1 MIKTFI
7 GFDLGNSDSIIDCV
21 TLSTAS
27 LKSGLGVIFRAMMMP
42 GTHEPGRPIPTEYAY
57 TSDNRL
63 ILGNAILHFPG
74 PLDSIQRNFLHRP
87 TDLIS
92 EMGTEKEADLLECFS
107 ASKMWPNR
115 ADCNTQEFW
124 NYRNAVIT
132 FTNAIFEDSTIKEAI
147 QNESVESDEI
157 VIYVGYPV
165 GWSELDT
172 TIYKRILEYSVIGAG
187 NYAGHKA
194 TLNLA
199 LDTKAAYHYY
209 TKCTAECTSG
219 QNLGTMLIDI
229 GGVCVKSEAFNS
241 CRRQYLGTNKYL
253 GGDSIDLLLL
263 DLYLEKLAQYPEYFE
278 SYQQFAQK
286 SPFVNDVARLAA
298 KRTKEDLYSGLYSFT
313 FTDVSLAIMCL
324 GQLRPIRIMAD
335 ELEQLIQQKPLA
347 EVLQK
352 YVHLPEAELQ
362 KIGTKSWEKL
372 FEEYL
377 QQIADACTISVDN
390 IFITGGLSGMPAV
403 SRIIKKVF
411 NNLPTTSFKR
421 SMNSTQVSRGL
432 ASLAVDEERWSYK

>member
-63 ILGNAILHFPG
+63 ILGNAILHFLG
-74 PLDSIQRNFLHRP
+74 SLSSIQRNFLRRP
-87 TDLIS
+87 TDLIP

-147 QNESVESDEI
+147 YNESAESDEI

-172 TIYKRILEYSVIGAG
+172 TIYRRILEHSVIGTG

-209 TKCTAECTSG
+209 TKCTAERTSG

-263 DLYLEKLAQYPEYFE
+263 DLYLEKLAQYPEHFE

-298 KRTKEDLYSGLYSFT
+298 KRTKEELYSTYFP
-313 FTDVSLAIMCL
+313 LAIPPLAVMCL
-324 GQLRPIRIMAD
+324 GQLSPIRIMAD

-347 EVLQK
+347 EVLRK
-352 YVHLPEAELQ
+352 YEHLPEAELQ

-372 FEEYL
+372 FEGYL
-377 QQIADACTISVDN
+377 QQIADACTIRVDN
-390 IFITGGLSGMPAV
+390 IFITGGLSRMPAV

-421 SMNSTQVSRGL
+421 SMYSIQQVSRGL

>member
-27 LKSGLGVIFRAMMMP
+27 LKSGLRVICRAMMMP
-42 GTHEPGRPIPTEYAY
+42 GAHEPGRPIPTEYAY

-63 ILGNAILHFPG
+63 ILGNAILYFPG

-147 QNESVESDEI
+147 QNKSAKSDEI

-165 GWSELDT
+165 GWNKLDT
-172 TIYKRILEYSVIGAG
+172 TIYRRILEYSVIGTG

-199 LDTKAAYHYY
+199 LDTKAAYRYY
-209 TKCTAECTSG
+209 IERTAERTSD

-263 DLYLEKLAQYPEYFE
+263 DLYLEKLAQYPEHFE

-298 KRTKEDLYSGLYSFT
+298 KRTKENLYSS
-313 FTDVSLAIMCL
+313 TDFPLAYMCL
-324 GQLRPIRIMAD
+324 GPLLPIRIMAD

-347 EVLQK
+347 EVLRK
-352 YVHLPEAELQ
+352 YGHLPEAELQ

-377 QQIADACTISVDN
+377 QQIADACTIRVDN

-421 SMNSTQVSRGL
+421 SMDSTQVSMGL
-432 ASLAVDEERWSYK
+432 ALLAVDEERWSYK

>member
-147 QNESVESDEI
+147 QNESAESDEI

-172 TIYKRILEYSVIGAG
+172 TIYRRILEYSVIGTG

-209 TKCTAECTSG
+209 TKCTTECTSG

-263 DLYLEKLAQYPEYFE
+263 DLYLEKLAQYPEHFE

-286 SPFVNDVARLAA
+286 SPFVNDVARLEA
-298 KRTKEDLYSGLYSFT
+298 KRTKENLYS
-313 FTDVSLAIMCL
+313 TDSPLAMMCF
-324 GQLRPIRIMAD
+324 GQLLPIRIMAD
-335 ELEQLIQQKPLA
+335 ELEQLIQRKPLA
-347 EVLQK
+347 EVLRK
-352 YVHLPEAELQ
+352 YEHLPEAELQ

-377 QQIADACTISVDN
+377 QQIADACTIRVDN
-390 IFITGGLSGMPAV
+390 IFITGGLSRMPAV

-421 SMNSTQVSRGL
+421 SMYSIQQVSRGL